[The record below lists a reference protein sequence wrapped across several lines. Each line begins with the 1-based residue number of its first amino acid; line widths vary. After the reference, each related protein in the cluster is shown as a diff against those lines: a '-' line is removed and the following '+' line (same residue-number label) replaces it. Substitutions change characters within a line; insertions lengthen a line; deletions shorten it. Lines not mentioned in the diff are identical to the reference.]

1 MITEIIR
8 LRMPFKRGII
18 FREKE
23 VPFLFKIMTLE
34 MTCDLLGVDWGD
46 IFSKQNSESD
56 IYSSLIYCG
65 YLAACKELYKKP
77 KYTEIQAI
85 FWSEY
90 MSAGT
95 RKEVLAEIT
104 KLLGYIKEVGEKKVE
119 GEKKN

>member
-1 MITEIIR
+1 MITDIVK
-8 LRMPFKRGII
+8 LRMPFKYGII

-46 IFSKQNSESD
+46 IFSKVNSESD

-65 YLAACKELYKKP
+65 YLAACKETYKKP
-77 KYTEIQAI
+77 KYSETQAI

-90 MSAGT
+90 MSAAT
-95 RKEVLAEIT
+95 RKDLLAEVT
-104 KLLGYIKEVGEKKVE
+104 KLLGYLREAGNKKDE